1 MICVTA
7 AIIVHDAKILAA
19 RRAPSKHMGGYWEFP
34 GGKIEPDETPE
45 ESLVREL
52 AEEMGIIV
60 KVGEH
65 FYTNQHDYGEKQI
78 MLSAY
83 FCSLSEG
90 ELTLNDHDAIKWC
103 ASQELS
109 NLDWAP
115 ADIPIVHALVAATR
129 HGSQGIELS

>member
-7 AIIVHDAKILAA
+7 AIIVHDAKVLAA

-34 GGKIEPDETPE
+34 GGKIEPGETPE
-45 ESLVREL
+45 QSLAREL

-83 FCSLSEG
+83 FCSWSEG

-103 ASQELS
+103 ASHELS

-115 ADIPIVHALVAATR
+115 ADVPIVQALEAAVD
-129 HGSQGIELS
+129 HGSLSAELS

>member
-7 AIIVHDAKILAA
+7 AIIVHDAKVLAA
-19 RRAPSKHMGGYWEFP
+19 RRAPSKHMDGYWEFP
-34 GGKIEPDETPE
+34 GGKIEPGETPE
-45 ESLVREL
+45 QSLAREL

-83 FCSLSEG
+83 FCEWCEG
-90 ELTLNDHDAIKWC
+90 ELMLNDHDAIKWC
-103 ASQELS
+103 APDELLS
-109 NLDWAP
+109 LDWAP
-115 ADIPIVHALVAATR
+115 ADIPIVHALVAAMD
-129 HGSQGIELS
+129 HGSQSIELS